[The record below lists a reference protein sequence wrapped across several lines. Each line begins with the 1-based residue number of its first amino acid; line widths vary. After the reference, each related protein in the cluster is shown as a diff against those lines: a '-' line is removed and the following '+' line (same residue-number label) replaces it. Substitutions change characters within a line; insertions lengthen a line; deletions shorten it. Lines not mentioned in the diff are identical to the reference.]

1 MSRRKSGSIAKRAV
15 QTDPK
20 YGSEL
25 VAHMINYFMRRGK
38 KTTAQ
43 RIVYGA
49 VAELDGKVEGKEVL
63 EVLDVAVNNMKPRV
77 EVKSRRVGGASYQVP
92 VEIKPQRQL
101 ALALRWLTT
110 YAHGRRGMGMPKAV
124 AAELIDA
131 YNNTGN
137 VIKKRDDTHKM
148 AQANRAFAHY
158 AF

>member
-49 VAELDGKVEGKEVL
+49 VAELDGKVEGFIYGCPLNDDTFDASVGK
-63 EVLDVAVNNMKPRV
+63 VN
-77 EVKSRRVGGASYQVP
+77 RRQWKDLYPLLYREFARRCAKGY
-92 VEIKPQRQL
+92 
-101 ALALRWLTT
+101 RWLNWEEDLGSEGLRKMKLS
-110 YAHGRRGMGMPKAV
+110 YRPDH
-124 AAELIDA
+124 LIEK
-131 YNNTGN
+131 YIVTE
-137 VIKKRDDTHKM
+137 I
-148 AQANRAFAHY
+148 
-158 AF
+158 

>member
-63 EVLDVAVNNMKPRV
+63 EVLDTAVNNMKPRV

-110 YAHGRRGMGMPKAV
+110 YAHGRRDMGMPKAV
-124 AAELIDA
+124 AAELLDA